1 MTGRVDLKEEL
12 KNDIN
17 SGNTGHRDVFR
28 HDMRASISDRNDGFR
43 DDDGCDEIASESIHE
58 ESNEQNHAQQSQLRN
73 GLMMELVGM
82 LIWLVCHGWG
92 QKDSE
97 FGTNRYWENPDFD
110 PATYWTKSDSR
121 KKK

>member
-1 MTGRVDLKEEL
+1 
-12 KNDIN
+12 
-17 SGNTGHRDVFR
+17 
-28 HDMRASISDRNDGFR
+28 MRASISDRNDGFG
-43 DDDGCDEIASESIHE
+43 DDDGCNEIASESIHE

-82 LIWLVCHGWG
+82 LIWLVCHGLG

-110 PATYWTKSDSR
+110 PATYWTELDSR
-121 KKK
+121 KEK